1 MINYIKRKDLDVTK
15 YDACIENSIQSTIY
29 AFSWYLDIVADH
41 WDVLVLDDY
50 NAVMPV
56 TWRKKIG
63 IKYVYPPLWLLELG
77 VFSLNESQDIEPF
90 LAILYSKFK
99 FVELRLNTKNK
110 FLKLASLVPKQFQYL
125 DLKIGYEAIL
135 KGYNRNRKR
144 ELVKVNKYQLI
155 ENWTDN
161 PDKLI
166 TIFKENIAERVK
178 GISDKDYANLRN
190 LMNFSLK
197 NGVGELLTIYDTNDK
212 LLAAAFF
219 LKHKNKVTQL
229 VCASDISNRK
239 SGVHTFFNDR
249 AIFKYQSHFDIY
261 NFGGS
266 SMENIANYYVSFGS
280 QTEEYQ
286 QIKYN
291 NLPFLLKLFKR

>member
-15 YDACIENSIQSTIY
+15 YDACIENSIQSRIS

-50 NAVMPV
+50 KAVMPI
-56 TWRKKIG
+56 TWRKKAG

-77 VFSLNESQDIEPF
+77 VFSLDESQDIQPF

-99 FVELRLNTKNK
+99 FIELRLNTENK
-110 FLKLASLVPKQFQYL
+110 FLKLASLIPKQFQYL

-144 ELVKVNKYQLI
+144 ELVKANNHHLI

-178 GISDKDYANLRN
+178 GISDKDYANLLK
-190 LMNFSLK
+190 LMNLALK
-197 NGVGELLTIYDTNDK
+197 NGVGELLTIYDANNK

-229 VCASDISNRK
+229 VCASDLSNRK
-239 SGVHTFFNDR
+239 NGVHTFFNDR
-249 AIFKYQSHFDIY
+249 AIFKYQPHFDIY

>member
-1 MINYIKRKDLDVTK
+1 MINYIQRKDLDVTR

-50 NAVMPV
+50 KAVMPIP
-56 TWRKKIG
+56 WKKKIG

-77 VFSLNESQDIEPF
+77 VFYLDGDQDIEPF

-144 ELVKVNKYQLI
+144 ELVKANKYQLI

-197 NGVGELLTIYDTNDK
+197 NGVGELLTIFDTNDK

-280 QTEEYQ
+280 QTKEYQ

-291 NLPFLLKLFKR
+291 NLPFLLRLFKK

>member
-15 YDACIENSIQSTIY
+15 YDACIENSIQSRIY

-50 NAVMPV
+50 NAVMPI

-77 VFSLNESQDIEPF
+77 VFSLDESQDIQPF

-110 FLKLASLVPKQFQYL
+110 FLKSASLIPKQFQYL

-135 KGYNRNRKR
+135 KGYNRNRER
-144 ELVKVNKYQLI
+144 ELVKANKYHLL

-197 NGVGELLTIYDTNDK
+197 NRVGELLTIYDTNDK

>member
-1 MINYIKRKDLDVTK
+1 MITYIKRKDLDIAK
-15 YDACIENSIQSTIY
+15 YDACIENSIESRIS
-29 AFSWYLDIVADH
+29 AFSWYLDRVADN

-56 TWRKKIG
+56 TWRKKAG

-77 VFSLNESQDIEPF
+77 VFSLDESQDIQPF
-90 LAILYSKFK
+90 LAVLYSKFK
-99 FVELRLNTKNK
+99 FVELRLNTNNQ
-110 FLKLASLVPKQFQYL
+110 FLKSNSLLPKQFQFL

-144 ELVKVNKYQLI
+144 ELVKANKHHLI
-155 ENWTDN
+155 ENWTDT
-161 PDKLI
+161 PEKLI

-178 GISDKDYANLRN
+178 GISDKDYTNLLN
-190 LMNFSLK
+190 LMHFSIEK
-197 NGVGELLTIYDTNDK
+197 GVGELLTIYDENNK

-229 VCASDISNRK
+229 VCASDVSNRK
-239 SGVHTFFNDR
+239 NGVHTFFNDR

-266 SMENIANYYVSFGS
+266 SMENIANYYLSFGS
-280 QTEEYQ
+280 QTEKYQ

-291 NLPFLLKLFKR
+291 NLPFFIKLLKS

>member
-1 MINYIKRKDLDVTK
+1 MINYIQRKDLDVTR

-50 NAVMPV
+50 KAVMPIP
-56 TWRKKIG
+56 WKKKIG

-77 VFSLNESQDIEPF
+77 VFYLDGDQDIEPF

-144 ELVKVNKYQLI
+144 ELVKANKYQLI

-291 NLPFLLKLFKR
+291 NLPFLLRLFKK

>member
-1 MINYIKRKDLDVTK
+1 MINYIKRKDLDIAK
-15 YDACIENSIQSTIY
+15 YDTCIENSVQSRIS
-29 AFSWYLDIVADH
+29 AFSWYLDIVADN

-50 NAVMPV
+50 KVVMPV
-56 TWRKKIG
+56 TWRKKVG

-77 VFSLNESQDIEPF
+77 IFSLDQNLDIQPF

-99 FVELRLNTKNK
+99 FVELRLNTTNQ
-110 FLKLASLVPKQFQYL
+110 FLKSDSLLPKQFQYL

-144 ELVKVNKYQLI
+144 EIVKANKHHLI

-161 PDKLI
+161 PEKLI
-166 TIFKENIAERVK
+166 AIFKENIAERVK
-178 GISDKDYANLRN
+178 GISDKDYTNLLN
-190 LMNFSLK
+190 LMNLSIEK
-197 NGVGELLTIYDTNDK
+197 GVGELLTIYDANNK
-212 LLAAAFF
+212 LLAAVFF

-239 SGVHTFFNDR
+239 NGVHTFFNDR

-266 SMENIANYYVSFGS
+266 SMENIANYYLSFGS
-280 QTEEYQ
+280 KTEKYQ

-291 NLPFLLKLFKR
+291 NLPFFIKLLKP

>member
-15 YDACIENSIQSTIY
+15 YNICIENSIQSRIY

-50 NAVMPV
+50 EAVMPI
-56 TWRKKIG
+56 TWRKKAG
-63 IKYVYPPLWLLELG
+63 IKYVYPSLWLLELG
-77 VFSLNESQDIEPF
+77 VFSLDESQDIQPF
-90 LAILYSKFK
+90 LAILCSKFM

-110 FLKLASLVPKQFQYL
+110 FLKSASLISKQFQYL

-144 ELVKVNKYQLI
+144 ELVKANKYHLI

-197 NGVGELLTIYDTNDK
+197 KGVGELLTIYDVNNK

-229 VCASDISNRK
+229 VCASDISNRQN
-239 SGVHTFFNDR
+239 GVHTFFNDR
-249 AIFKYQSHFDIY
+249 AIFKYQPHFDSY

-280 QTEEYQ
+280 KTEKYQ